1 VFPSSGLLL
10 QAESNFSVSRR
21 VVIERKMFLKK
32 KAERDL
38 RTCSGNGKIFHI
50 PPNWP

>member
-1 VFPSSGLLL
+1 MVLPCAGLLL

-32 KAERDL
+32 K
-38 RTCSGNGKIFHI
+38 GKKGFK
-50 PPNWP
+50 NLFCKRKSF